1 MYPGAKDVEWEL
13 KKDIYAVD
21 FRIDGKDAEAY
32 FNADGIWLRSKE
44 DVNASSVPAAVKKA
58 VKEAYPDFKIED
70 YDLVKDAR
78 GNEFYSVEIEKDDL
92 DMIYRSGPGHGGNA
106 MVAQDWLDGSYT
118 EVYPNIAQDK
128 DGMKKLFK
136 QFSFLGGVPSH
147 VAPETPGSI
156 NEGGELGYSLA
167 HAFGA
172 VADNPDPIAACVVA
186 DGEAET
192 GPLATSWHGNKF
204 ANPITDGAVLP

>member
-1 MYPGAKDVEWEL
+1 MRKLYILLAAAAICSAAYAGPVMDDDIAKAPKKVEKAFQKMYPGAKDVEWEL

-78 GNEFYSVEIEKDDL
+78 GNEFYSVEIEKESRDGDTEL
-92 DMIYRSGPGHGGNA
+92 TVRVLANGKILPNPGRGGRPGSG
-106 MVAQDWLDGSYT
+106 L
-118 EVYPNIAQDK
+118 K
-128 DGMKKLFK
+128 DGRGMKEFSGQRGARTESWK
-136 QFSFLGGVPSH
+136 Q
-147 VAPETPGSI
+147 AERA
-156 NEGGELGYSLA
+156 GGEL
-167 HAFGA
+167 
-172 VADNPDPIAACVVA
+172 
-186 DGEAET
+186 E
-192 GPLATSWHGNKF
+192 KK
-204 ANPITDGAVLP
+204 